1 MTTRIPE
8 PERLQRPTVRFL
20 FAHPAHFIALG
31 FGAGLSPWAPGTM
44 GTLVAIPI
52 AWALASWGNDVVF
65 VAAIIVA
72 LLGGAWAAQ
81 RTGAALGSAD
91 HGSMVIDEIA
101 AFLLILFFVGMSP
114 QRVAV
119 AFLLFRVF
127 DILKPPPIRVV
138 DARFKSGVGVMA
150 DDLIAAVFAMVVF
163 AVVVRVTGW
172 PQ

>member
-1 MTTRIPE
+1 MNDAVPE
-8 PERLQRPTVRFL
+8 PARLQRPTVRFL
-20 FAHPAHFIALG
+20 FAHPAHFVALG
-31 FGAGLSPWAPGTM
+31 FGAGLSRWAPGTA

-52 AWALASWGNDVVF
+52 AWGLGTWTNDVVY

-81 RTGAALGSAD
+81 RTGAALGRAD
-91 HGSMVIDEIA
+91 HGSIVIDEIA
-101 AFLLILFFVGMSP
+101 AFLLMLFLVGTSA

-127 DILKPPPIRVV
+127 DILKPPPIRIV
-138 DARFKSGVGVMA
+138 DARFKSGVGVIA
-150 DDLIAAVFAMVVF
+150 DDLIAAVFALVVF
-163 AVVVRVTGW
+163 ALLVRVTGW